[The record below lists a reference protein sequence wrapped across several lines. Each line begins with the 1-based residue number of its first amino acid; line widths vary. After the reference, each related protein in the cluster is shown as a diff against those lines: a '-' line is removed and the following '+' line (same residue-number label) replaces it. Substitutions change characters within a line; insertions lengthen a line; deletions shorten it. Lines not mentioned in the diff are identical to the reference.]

1 MHQASFFD
9 SEPQQPV
16 QDAEGGLRY
25 LPGVFDPQWCERLF
39 EILLTQSQQVDP
51 EAVLS
56 AAFITAD
63 VGKLY
68 LILAKSLGRAVEH

>member
-1 MHQASFFD
+1 MSRH
-9 SEPQQPV
+9 V
-16 QDAEGGLRY
+16 IDAHL
-25 LPGVFDPQWCERLF
+25 LK
-39 EILLTQSQQVDP
+39 ILHTLITESSVSRTAALLGQSQPVDP
-51 EAVLS
+51 ESVLS

>member
-1 MHQASFFD
+1 
-9 SEPQQPV
+9 
-16 QDAEGGLRY
+16 
-25 LPGVFDPQWCERLF
+25 
-39 EILLTQSQQVDP
+39 LLGQSQQVDS
-51 EAVLS
+51 ESVLS

>member
-1 MHQASFFD
+1 VD
-9 SEPQQPV
+9 
-16 QDAEGGLRY
+16 RY
-25 LPGVFDPQWCERLF
+25 VAKF
-39 EILLTQSQQVDP
+39 ETLLGQSQQADS
-51 EAVLS
+51 ESVLS